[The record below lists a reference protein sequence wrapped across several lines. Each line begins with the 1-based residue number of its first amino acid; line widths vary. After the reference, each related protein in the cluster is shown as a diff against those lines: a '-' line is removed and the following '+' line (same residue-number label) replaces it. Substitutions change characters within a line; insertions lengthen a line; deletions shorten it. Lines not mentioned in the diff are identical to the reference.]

1 MSTRTQTRRD
11 VLTAAAGRRAMRALP
26 RQLLV
31 AVVVLYCLAPFL
43 WQLVSSVKP
52 ASELLELP
60 PVLPTRISVAHY
72 AAVFGDPSFA
82 RMIANSV
89 VVASLTSALSLA
101 VGALAAFALSVLRL
115 PQRTAVL
122 GLLLAV
128 SMFPPIATVSPLF
141 LVLAALG
148 LRDTLLAL
156 VLTYTTF
163 SLPLSVW
170 LLARF
175 FDELP
180 RELYVA
186 ARVDGCSAFGAL
198 RRVILPLSAP
208 GLLAAG
214 LLVFVF
220 CWNEFLFALAFTA
233 TDASRTIP
241 VGIALFPG
249 LHEIPYGEIA
259 AASVV
264 VTLPVVVLAFAF
276 QRRIVEGLTAGAVKG

>member
-1 MSTRTQTRRD
+1 MSAPVRF
-11 VLTAAAGRRAMRALP
+11 VLL
-26 RQLLV
+26 LLV
-31 AVVVLYCLAPFL
+31 AAYCLAPFA
-43 WQLVSSVKP
+43 WQVLSSLKP
-52 ASELLELP
+52 AAELLSLP
-60 PVLPTRISVAHY
+60 PLAPSRVTVEHY
-72 AAVFGDPSFA
+72 AAVLGQAAFP
-82 RMIANSV
+82 RMLLNST
-89 VVASLTSALSLA
+89 VVAMVATLLSLA
-101 VGALAAFALSVLRL
+101 LGALAAFALSMLRL
-115 PQRTAVL
+115 PHRATVL

-141 LVLAALG
+141 LLLSALG

-156 VLTYTTF
+156 VLTYTSF

-175 FDELP
+175 FDALP

-186 ARVDGCSAFGAL
+186 ARADGCSAFGAL

-233 TDASRTIP
+233 TDAARTVP

-259 AASVV
+259 AASVI
-264 VTLPVVVLAFAF
+264 VTLPVVALAFAF
-276 QRRIVEGLTAGAVKG
+276 QRRIVDGLTAGAVKG